1 MISDFSPLFGLAQL
15 ENLYIENNNLRDLS
29 QLYTIC
35 KLKKLEK
42 LDLWGLEKPSDVLSE
57 VAKVDFKCNGIISML
72 INSQMTL
79 LEKELFIHDYLTT
92 ITRYHTDYKKKDP
105 DNKRVHTPMGL
116 LFDGLCVCDGYAKTF
131 NILLYKAG
139 IPSLY
144 YTGKSSG
151 QDEVS
156 RHAWNIVTID
166 GKSYHVDVTW
176 NDIDI
181 ENDTYSSNGKILFE
195 HKYFNK
201 SDEEFQK
208 NHEIIV
214 DRGITCSESYPAQ
227 HKDKFKAYNIRG
239 STVDKFSGKLRL
251 TNMKEN
257 KTIILSEE
265 VNSFAVHGEYIY
277 YTNYDNY
284 LFRINSDGNDNVKIS
299 NYEIYNLNILNER
312 IYYIKSVNSSITALC
327 SNDLYFEDELII
339 SDLKERPN
347 YFTIYNN
354 CLFYSAFNTDTLEKY
369 IKEYQ
374 ISSGTTYILSGT
386 KPSGFILKKDEL
398 TNRYTLSRVFSQNF
412 MIYNDILYYEKAN
425 DLNEARSLVRMQLQ
439 TTSPGQ
445 IYTGSEQIQLYA
457 GDTNIFEIVGEYIYF
472 YDKLNTMRIKY
483 DNKDLTKF

>member
-1 MISDFSPLFGLAQL
+1 
-15 ENLYIENNNLRDLS
+15 
-29 QLYTIC
+29 
-35 KLKKLEK
+35 
-42 LDLWGLEKPSDVLSE
+42 
-57 VAKVDFKCNGIISML
+57 
-72 INSQMTL
+72 
-79 LEKELFIHDYLTT
+79 
-92 ITRYHTDYKKKDP
+92 
-105 DNKRVHTPMGL
+105 
-116 LFDGLCVCDGYAKTF
+116 
-131 NILLYKAG
+131 
-139 IPSLY
+139 
-144 YTGKSSG
+144 
-151 QDEVS
+151 
-156 RHAWNIVTID
+156 
-166 GKSYHVDVTW
+166 
-176 NDIDI
+176 
-181 ENDTYSSNGKILFE
+181 
-195 HKYFNK
+195 
-201 SDEEFQK
+201 
-208 NHEIIV
+208 
-214 DRGITCSESYPAQ
+214 
-227 HKDKFKAYNIRG
+227 
-239 STVDKFSGKLRL
+239 
-251 TNMKEN
+251 MKEN